1 MNWTIWMILACFSAN
16 KVPSKSDA
24 WLESHLQKDAN
35 IEHQVLMI
43 NEMAVRR
50 SPLLIDDLIQIT
62 QSPEPRV
69 RKASLEALVAYG
81 PQLDD
86 DRRDKQYLE
95 SLEDKHNGVRSIA
108 KQGIQER
115 LQSEVNTQFLTNAL
129 LQQAQDHSNWVRQL
143 DIVQLLQWV
152 KSPEIDALYLTL
164 STTAQSPQVRT
175 QVIQSIATRQLTEA
189 RAVLHD
195 IQRNDL
201 DESVR
206 QAASDALKVLGG
218 KVNDIVAAVMP
229 LTIQGTDPN
238 DLTQGFQNYLSGALS
253 SSQVAT
259 IVERG
264 QVDTVMEELIFQD
277 QFINDDQAIQI
288 GQSLRAQQVITG
300 SIQFFENKVTITVKR
315 IDVASHEILSSA
327 QVSGLVIDFDALQRD
342 LAEQFVERF

>member
-1 MNWTIWMILACFSAN
+1 M
-16 KVPSKSDA
+16 
-24 WLESHLQKDAN
+24 
-35 IEHQVLMI
+35 
-43 NEMAVRR
+43 
-50 SPLLIDDLIQIT
+50 
-62 QSPEPRV
+62 
-69 RKASLEALVAYG
+69 
-81 PQLDD
+81 
-86 DRRDKQYLE
+86 
-95 SLEDKHNGVRSIA
+95 
-108 KQGIQER
+108 
-115 LQSEVNTQFLTNAL
+115 

-277 QFINDDQAIQI
+277 DHQ
-288 GQSLRAQQVITG
+288 
-300 SIQFFENKVTITVKR
+300 
-315 IDVASHEILSSA
+315 
-327 QVSGLVIDFDALQRD
+327 
-342 LAEQFVERF
+342 